1 MIFFHIFFIHINL
14 IQINV
19 ILNYLNIFFIFV
31 LFQIIA
37 MLYFYIYHIVY
48 LMVVNYTIDKNFN
61 SNMIN
66 TTLLFPF
73 QTSQNPTNY
82 EHFIYVKKDLLYS
95 QRALYK

>member
-1 MIFFHIFFIHINL
+1 
-14 IQINV
+14 
-19 ILNYLNIFFIFV
+19 
-31 LFQIIA
+31 

-82 EHFIYVKKDLLYS
+82 EYFIYVKKDLLYS